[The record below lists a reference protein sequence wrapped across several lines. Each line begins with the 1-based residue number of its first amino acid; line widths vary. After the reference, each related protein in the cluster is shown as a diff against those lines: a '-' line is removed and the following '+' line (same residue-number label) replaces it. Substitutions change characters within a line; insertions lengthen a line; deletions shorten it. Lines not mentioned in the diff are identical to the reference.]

1 MGSSEVT
8 DDADGCCS
16 TEVADAGTSFDVS
29 SIGLLVTTLL
39 ISGTKVCV
47 IGETAI
53 DVRASIAD
61 VKTTLWVAE
70 LKTEIDDV

>member
-1 MGSSEVT
+1 M
-8 DDADGCCS
+8 
-16 TEVADAGTSFDVS
+16 S

-61 VKTTLWVAE
+61 VKTTLWLAE